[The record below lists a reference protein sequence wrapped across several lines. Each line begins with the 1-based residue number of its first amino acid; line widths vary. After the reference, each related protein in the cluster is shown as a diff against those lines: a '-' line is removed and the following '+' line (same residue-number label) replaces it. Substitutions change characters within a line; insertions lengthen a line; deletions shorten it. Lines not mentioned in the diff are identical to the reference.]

1 MNTNESKGVLAVLDD
16 AAACGPSIHCTNPR
30 TGEIHSHELRKA
42 RAAVAELVEAHR
54 SLHRFVTDFHNGRFG
69 AHGYAVVK
77 LAAEHM
83 AASAAAL
90 ARIVGA
96 A

>member
-1 MNTNESKGVLAVLDD
+1 MNANESKGVLAVMD
-16 AAACGPSIHCTNPR
+16 AAACLLR
-30 TGEIHSHELRKA
+30 TDPTADPQRQLEKA
-42 RAAVAELVEAHR
+42 RAAVAELIEAHR

-90 ARIVGA
+90 ARVGGGA
-96 A
+96 